1 MIEAPGIELLAEPA
15 PNWSFAGPLADR
27 VQDTLRQIQEQRPR
41 QAGDRP
47 DVAPARIQVV
57 AAPADHVG
65 LGVGTQLS
73 LAVVRIV
80 LKLAGDSDPSV
91 ESLAALSARGRRS
104 GIGLHGFLR
113 GGLVVDGGRRDEVH
127 PPPLVARLPF
137 PEDWSILIVQ
147 PPGPRGRH
155 GPDELQAFNDLPPLP
170 DRVTERL
177 CRLVLLGILPAVA
190 ERDLPAFGAAL
201 DELQARIGAAFAPVQ
216 GSVYASAQSEGII
229 AELGRLGLSGAGQ
242 SSWGPTLYAF
252 GFLSEPERE
261 LVASRLRERCGLH
274 PAAITWTRAANQG
287 ALLAP
292 ADEAEA

>member
-1 MIEAPGIELLAEPA
+1 MIEAPGVELLGEPA
-15 PNWSFAGPLADR
+15 PSWSCAGPLADR
-27 VQDTLRQIQEQRPR
+27 VWDTLRQMKEQRSR
-41 QAGDRP
+41 RLERP
-47 DVAPARIQVV
+47 EAAPARIQVV
-57 AAPADHVG
+57 AAPPDHVG

-80 LKLAGDSDPSV
+80 LKLAGDADPSV
-91 ESLAALSARGRRS
+91 ESMAALSARGRRS

-113 GGLVVDGGRRDEVH
+113 GGLIVDGGRRDEVH
-127 PPPLVARLPF
+127 PPPLVARMQF

-216 GSVYASAQSEGII
+216 GSAYASARSEGII

-252 GFLSEPERE
+252 GLLSESERV
-261 LVASRLRERCGLH
+261 LVATRLREQYELH

-287 ALLAP
+287 AVTTLSCSS
-292 ADEAEA
+292 